1 MFRSWRSPRTATAM
15 PYQPS
20 WSSSSLPL
28 SPLSDVYR
36 ESLGPGEIRLLVLEG
51 PDSRNILQCRTEQ
64 VNLSA
69 RPAYTAISY
78 TWDGNEKLWYGNY
91 DSSPKP
97 VLIDRVLTGIT
108 QAGID
113 EIESD
118 KVANILNLMWLQG
131 RSTIWIDRICINQE
145 DAAEKNIQLQQ
156 MGDIYNK
163 ASKVV
168 TVLGAPNKDTDMAL
182 TPANWDS
189 QSPFWKKNKHS
200 LFRALRIT
208 FMKDYWKRTWILQEL
223 TLAQN
228 PLLCCGNKTLDFTS
242 LTDCH
247 RIYIENIDLAV
258 SLGAFWP
265 SRVWTTIQNNRESR
279 RSGVEARPF
288 DPTILRKRV
297 VNQPFLQILA
307 ASRQFSKCAD
317 PRDLLF
323 ARLPLASDA
332 AELLPFPD
340 VTQNVEEMYTMFAAN
355 SIRCTRRLDIILY
368 AQSANKSLPSW
379 VPDWT
384 SNPTAV
390 SGYDLSPDQKIEIET
405 IDRSHAEAAMAAL
418 KWSPETWPEVSHSG
432 GELLVS
438 GRVLKVLDRDADNL
452 RSTMGYGPMG
462 YGPQNWMPAAMGN
475 YQCEVPIGIGSLLSG
490 MNLVHG
496 DMLCVLKDC
505 PALVFLR
512 PVQEHYVLVGKRRAQ
527 KIMVEWWAKDFVSLV
542 DTQHRRTDET
552 GMWADL
558 INNDDVQLVMDAYKR
573 STGVMSFLENCS
585 WSSYHSGGW
594 VFKSPEA
601 ISQLEQ
607 KTFVI
612 R

>member
-1 MFRSWRSPRTATAM
+1 M

-20 WSSSSLPL
+20 WSSSSLRL

-36 ESLGPGEIRLLVLEG
+36 QALGPGEVRLLVLEG
-51 PDSRNILQCRTEQ
+51 PDSRKILRCRTEQ

-97 VLIDRVLTGIT
+97 VLIDTVLTGIT

-113 EIESD
+113 VVESD

-131 RSTIWIDRICINQE
+131 RMTIWIDRICINQE
-145 DAAEKNIQLQQ
+145 DAAEKNTQLQQ

-163 ASKVV
+163 ALKVV
-168 TVLGAPNKDTDMAL
+168 TVLGAPNQDPDMAL
-182 TPANWDS
+182 TPANWDM
-189 QSPFWKKNKHS
+189 QSSFWKKNKRS
-200 LFRALRIT
+200 LFRALAIT
-208 FMKDYWKRTWILQEL
+208 FMKDYWRRAWILQEL

-228 PLLCCGNKTLDFTS
+228 VLLCCGNKTVDFTS

-247 RIYIENIDLAV
+247 RIFIENLDLVA
-258 SLGAFWP
+258 SMGNFWP
-265 SRVWTTIQNNRESR
+265 SRVWITIQQSRESSR
-279 RSGVEARPF
+279 TGVNARPF

-297 VNQPFLQILA
+297 VDQPFLQVLTE
-307 ASRQFSKCAD
+307 SRQFSKCAD

-332 AELLPFPD
+332 AELLPSPD
-340 VTQNVEEMYTMFAAN
+340 VTQTVEELYTTFAAN

-368 AQSANKSLPSW
+368 AQSENKSLPSW

-384 SNPTAV
+384 SNPTAA
-390 SGYDLSPDQKIEIET
+390 SGCDLSPDKVIKIET
-405 IDRSHAEAAMAAL
+405 TDRSHAEAAMTAL
-418 KWSPETWPEVSHSG
+418 QWSPETWPEVSHSG
-432 GELLVS
+432 GELRVS
-438 GRVLKVLDRDADNL
+438 GRVLKVLDHHADNL
-452 RSTMGYGPMG
+452 HLTME
-462 YGPQNWMPAAMGN
+462 GPQSWWQAATGN
-475 YQCEVPIGIGSLLSG
+475 HKNEAPLGIVLLLSG
-490 MNLVHG
+490 MDLAHG

-505 PALVFLR
+505 PAFVFLR
-512 PVQEHYVLVGKRRAQ
+512 PVQGHYVLVGKRRPH
-527 KIMVEWWAKDFVSLV
+527 KVMIEWWAKDFVSLV
-542 DTQHRRTDET
+542 DAQHRRTDEN
-552 GMWADL
+552 GIWAGF
-558 INNDDVQLVMDAYKR
+558 INNVDVQNVMEAYKQ
-573 STGVMSFLENCS
+573 STGFASFFENWM
-585 WSSYHSGGW
+585 WSSYYSGAW
-594 VFKSPEA
+594 VFQAPEA

>member
-1 MFRSWRSPRTATAM
+1 MFNSWRSPRTATAM

-20 WSSSSLPL
+20 RSSSSLPL
-28 SPLSDVYR
+28 SPLSDIYR
-36 ESLGPGEIRLLVLEG
+36 QDLGPGEIRLLVLEG
-51 PDSRNILQCRTEQ
+51 PDSRNILRCRTEQ
-64 VNLSA
+64 VNLAA

-91 DSSPKP
+91 NSSPKP
-97 VLIDRVLTGIT
+97 VLIDGVLTGIT

-113 EIESD
+113 EVESD

-131 RSTIWIDRICINQE
+131 RRTIWIDRICINQE
-145 DAAEKNIQLQQ
+145 DAAEKNTQLQQ

-163 ASKVV
+163 ALKVV
-168 TVLGAPNKDTDMAL
+168 TVLGAPNQDTDLAL
-182 TPANWDS
+182 TPANWDL
-189 QSPFWKKNKHS
+189 QSPFWKKNKRS
-200 LFRALRIT
+200 LFRALAIT
-208 FMKDYWKRTWILQEL
+208 FMKDYWRRTWILQEL

-242 LTDCH
+242 LTECH
-247 RIYIENIDLAV
+247 RIIIENTDLSM
-258 SLGAFWP
+258 SLGNLWP
-265 SRVWTTIQNNRESR
+265 SRVWTMIQNEREFS
-279 RSGVEARPF
+279 RSGVKARPF

-332 AELLPFPD
+332 AELLPSPD
-340 VTQNVEEMYTMFAAN
+340 VTQTVEELYTTFAAN

-384 SNPTAV
+384 SNPTAA
-390 SGYDLSPDQKIEIET
+390 SGCELSPDKVVEIET
-405 IDRSHAEAAMAAL
+405 TDRSHAEAAMAAL
-418 KWSPETWPEVSHSG
+418 EWGPETWPEVSHSG
-432 GELLVS
+432 GELRVS

-452 RSTMGYGPMG
+452 QSTMDD
-462 YGPQNWMPAAMGN
+462 GPQKWWRAAMGN
-475 YQCEVPIGIGSLLSG
+475 YKDEARLGISSLLSG
-490 MNLVHG
+490 MDLVHG

-505 PALVFLR
+505 PAFVFLR
-512 PVQEHYVLVGKRRAQ
+512 PLQEHYVLVGKRRPH
-527 KIMVEWWAKDFVSLV
+527 KVMIEWWGKDFVSMV
-542 DTQHRRTDET
+542 DAQHRRTDET

-558 INNDDVQLVMDAYKR
+558 INNVEVQMVMEAYKR
-573 STGVMSFLENCS
+573 STGVASFFENWM

-594 VFKSPEA
+594 VFQSPEA

-607 KTFVI
+607 KTFVL